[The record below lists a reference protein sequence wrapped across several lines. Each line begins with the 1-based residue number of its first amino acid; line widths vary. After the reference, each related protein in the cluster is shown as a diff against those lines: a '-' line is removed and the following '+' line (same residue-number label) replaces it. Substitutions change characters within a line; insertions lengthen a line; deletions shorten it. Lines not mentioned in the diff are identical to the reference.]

1 MNAVCDGC
9 AAVCWEE
16 SHTDLLLLDRALC
29 GLLDVG
35 PDLRDVVD
43 VLVGGDG
50 NGLHKEF
57 VAAAGVWSRVFLH
70 GLEEHLYLDI
80 AAGLDAARVGTN
92 AVPGI
97 GYCQLCASSSF
108 HIAGL
113 RWRSEYVLDVCLLL
127 RSGGLDF
134 EGDGIAVGVVQ
145 AQDLAD
151 LVRERAWE
159 RIVSKLASCAE
170 WTATTTYA

>member
-9 AAVCWEE
+9 AAVRWQECNA
-16 SHTDLLLLDRALC
+16 DLLLLNGALR

-50 NGLHKEF
+50 NGLYEEL
-57 VAAAGVWSRVFLH
+57 VAAAGVWSRILLH
-70 GLEEHLYLDI
+70 SLKEHLDLDI

-92 AVPGI
+92 AVPGV
-97 GYCQLCASSSF
+97 GYCQFCASSSL
-108 HIAGL
+108 HLAAL
-113 RWRSEYVLDVCLLL
+113 RRQSEHVLDMYLLL
-127 RSGGLDF
+127 RSGGLDL
-134 EGDGIAVGVVQ
+134 EGHGIAVWVVQ

-151 LVRERAWE
+151 LVRERA
-159 RIVSKLASCAE
+159 
-170 WTATTTYA
+170 